1 MKKFSFNHLLIILV
15 LFAILGAAVYAA
27 SVYDRSTVSLG
38 TSTGTA
44 QWTNTWK
51 YSAVE
56 LKRIWIQNCLAA
68 VDTVT
73 VSRITSDGI
82 YTQAVGSVVCASNSG
97 STPTF
102 TASFLKYG
110 DRLTFA
116 SLVATGSTAMIEYE
130 VQQ

>member
-1 MKKFSFNHLLIILV
+1 MKKISLMSLCLIVAIV
-15 LFAILGAAVYAA
+15 AILAGAVYAA

-44 QWTNTWK
+44 QWTNTWQ
-51 YSAVE
+51 YSALE

-73 VSRITSDGI
+73 VRRITSDNI
-82 YTQAVGSVVCASNSG
+82 YTQTVGTVVCASNAG

-102 TASFLKYG
+102 TAAYMKVG
-110 DRLTFA
+110 DRLTFS